1 MQGRGGG
8 GEPASAKPRT
18 DKVGEL
24 PGVGEEKSYKAGTG
38 RQGGSGRNCPHP
50 RFRGDG
56 GNYSLAHFLDIHHTP
71 FADLEVHLLV
81 VEVILP
87 TLANRGAMAVLQLH
101 DPVRLAAGL
110 ADDGAGAV
118 AGDHHAI
125 TEAERKIGHRDRKSP
140 RLNTSH

>member
-1 MQGRGGG
+1 MRI
-8 GEPASAKPRT
+8 S
-18 DKVGEL
+18 DWSSDVCSSDL
-24 PGVGEEKSYKAGTG
+24 G
-38 RQGGSGRNCPHP
+38 RQDGSGRNCPHP

-71 FADLEVHLLV
+71 FADLEFHLLV

-118 AGDHHAI
+118 RSEVH
-125 TEAERKIGHRDRKSP
+125 TSELKSLM
-140 RLNTSH
+140 RTSDAVLCLQQ